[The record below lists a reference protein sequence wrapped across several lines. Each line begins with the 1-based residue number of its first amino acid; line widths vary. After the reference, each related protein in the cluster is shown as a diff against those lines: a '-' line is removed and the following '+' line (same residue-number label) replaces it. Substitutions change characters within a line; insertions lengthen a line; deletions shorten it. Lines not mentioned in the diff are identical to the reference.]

1 MNKALFFRYLLLIG
15 CLSQIS
21 SVFATREYDDC
32 CQPACCEQVYDCGDP
47 LNCGSVN
54 FWFRAGVA
62 PTIWNDRSDFSFVSC
77 NALAIQG
84 NNIKSNIVSVF
95 PLPKFKDFFKT
106 PWIIGGQIG
115 YAVTDCFE
123 FYLEA
128 NYRKAATRGR
138 TKLANGFEANF
149 VLDGGLDENG
159 MPIGVAITGD
169 RVIIGLNFRD
179 GYRAADF
186 YVGARYY
193 WGRCWC
199 DRLAWFLGG
208 KFGLVHRQAVDF
220 DFNISSTFCSAS
232 AALTGTSATFF
243 ERSNSPAAGVN
254 FGLDWCLGCGWSFMI
269 MAEAVATCGPKSN
282 DNIVIASNCSQL
294 PNLLPS
300 NIIIGPIGTEIFFP
314 VTFGVKYSF

>member
-1 MNKALFFRYLLLIG
+1 MNKPLFFRYLLLIG

-21 SVFATREYDDC
+21 SAFAGRDYYGDC

-54 FWFRAGVA
+54 FWVRAGVA
-62 PTIWNDRSDFSFVSC
+62 PTIWHDRGDFSFVSC
-77 NALAIQG
+77 NALSIP
-84 NNIKSNIVSVF
+84 NVSSNVIPVF

-123 FYLEA
+123 FYIEA
-128 NYRKAATRGR
+128 NYRKASQRQY
-138 TKLANGFEANF
+138 
-149 VLDGGLDENG
+149 VLGD
-159 MPIGVAITGD
+159 VAIPND
-169 RVIIGLNFRD
+169 VVSIVIDFQD
-179 GYRAADF
+179 GYRAVDF

-220 DFNISSTFCSAS
+220 DFTITSTFCPAS
-232 AALTGTSATFF
+232 AALTGTNREFF
-243 ERSNSPAAGVN
+243 ARKNSPAAGVN
-254 FGLDWCLGCGWSFMI
+254 FGLDWCWGCGWSFVI
-269 MAEAVATCGPKSN
+269 MAEVVATCGPCSN
-282 DNIVIASNCSQL
+282 DNLVIPSNCSQL
-294 PNLLPS
+294 PSLLPS
-300 NIIIGPIGTEIFFP
+300 NIIIGHIGTEIFFP

>member
-1 MNKALFFRYLLLIG
+1 MNKPLFFRYLLLIG

-21 SVFATREYDDC
+21 SLFATREYDDC

-54 FWFRAGVA
+54 FWLRAGVA

-77 NALAIQG
+77 NALAIP
-84 NNIKSNIVSVF
+84 NNTSDIVSVF
-95 PLPKFKDFFKT
+95 PLPKFKSFFKT

-128 NYRKAATRGR
+128 NYRKASSR
-138 TKLANGFEANF
+138 KFL
-149 VLDGGLDENG
+149 LDGGLDENRL
-159 MPIGVAITGD
+159 PLGVLIPND
-169 RVIIGLNFRD
+169 RVIIALDFRD
-179 GYRAADF
+179 GYRAVDF

-220 DFNISSTFCSAS
+220 DFNIRSVLCDAS
-232 AALTGTSATFF
+232 AALTGTSVPFF

-254 FGLDWCLGCGWSFMI
+254 FGLDWCWGCGWSFMI
-269 MAEAVATCGPKSN
+269 MAEVVATCGPKSN
-282 DNIVIASNCSQL
+282 DNIIIASNCSQL
-294 PNLLPS
+294 PSLLPS